1 MVIIK
6 AVGMTIKREQTP
18 LCEIFDALNDMVSKE
33 IIKGYLVSI
42 RDGNVI
48 ININERG

>member
-18 LCEIFDALNDMVSKE
+18 LCEIFDALNEMVTKE
-33 IIKGYLVSI
+33 IIAGYLVSV

-48 ININERG
+48 INIKERG